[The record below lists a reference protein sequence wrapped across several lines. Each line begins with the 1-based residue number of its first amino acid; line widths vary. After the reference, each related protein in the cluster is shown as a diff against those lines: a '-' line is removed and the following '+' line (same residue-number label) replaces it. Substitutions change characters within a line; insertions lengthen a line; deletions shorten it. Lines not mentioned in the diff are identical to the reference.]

1 MAKKIIYPDWFI
13 ELTKE
18 VGAFEYHDKRKT
30 GRSFKW
36 RYLKPFIGSESRLY
50 NSTFDDVSL
59 LTKEEIARRKGL
71 FKLSLA
77 RRFPN
82 VPDDVKFRIVPS
94 KRLSAYDEYYYDWVV
109 RMIVPYC
116 YFEGKVKT

>member
-18 VGAFEYHDKRKT
+18 VGTFEYHDKRKT

-36 RYLKPFIGSESRLY
+36 MYLKPFIGSESRLY
-50 NSTFDDVSL
+50 HSTFDDVFL
-59 LTKEEIARRKGL
+59 LSKAEIDRRKGL
-71 FKLSLA
+71 FKSSLA

-94 KRLSAYDEYYYDWVV
+94 KRLSYYGVYYYDWVV
-109 RMIVPYC
+109 RMLVPFS